1 MTVPVDPSRRRL
13 RTAGALVVGYLV
25 VTVGLG
31 GLLEGL
37 AGERDATSR
46 LVLGHVIPVTI
57 AVGGLLLHVW
67 WVGDQAAVWRE
78 RSTLAMSPRRPW
90 LLAFPVLLAL
100 LPVLGAMSV
109 AWGAIPATTVLVV
122 AVSTGLVG
130 VGEELL
136 IRGVL
141 LVAVRARHGELA
153 ALGITSGAFALGHV
167 PGSLVGGMPA
177 PELALQVA
185 YLAVVGAA
193 CLWTRRVTGRL
204 WPVVVVHAAVD
215 ATVLLGAASG
225 SAPAALPVPEQTA
238 AVVLA
243 VVQSLLVVA
252 VAAGCV
258 SARREDR
265 RAAAAAA
272 LPAEALPA
280 AAPTEHAPEQHGA
293 TPGD

>member
-1 MTVPVDPSRRRL
+1 M
-13 RTAGALVVGYLV
+13 
-25 VTVGLG
+25 
-31 GLLEGL
+31 
-37 AGERDATSR
+37 
-46 LVLGHVIPVTI
+46 
-57 AVGGLLLHVW
+57 
-67 WVGDQAAVWRE
+67 
-78 RSTLAMSPRRPW
+78 
-90 LLAFPVLLAL
+90 
-100 LPVLGAMSV
+100 

-122 AVSTGLVG
+122 VVSTGLVG

-193 CLWTRRVTGRL
+193 CCWMRRVTGRL
-204 WPVVVVHAAVD
+204 WPVMVVHAAVD

-225 SAPAALPVPEQTA
+225 SAPSAHPIPEQTA
-238 AVVLA
+238 EVLLA

-265 RAAAAAA
+265 RTAAARA
-272 LPAEALPA
+272 AEA
-280 AAPTEHAPEQHGA
+280 APG
-293 TPGD
+293 G

>member
-57 AVGGLLLHVW
+57 AVGGLLLHGW

-141 LVAVRARHGELA
+141 LVAVRQRHGELA
-153 ALGITSGAFALGHV
+153 ALGVTSGVFALGHV
-167 PGSLVGGMPA
+167 PGSLMGGMPA

-243 VVQSLLVVA
+243 VVLAVVQSLLVVA

-265 RAAAAAA
+265 RAAAVAAS
-272 LPAEALPA
+272 PA
-280 AAPTEHAPEQHGA
+280 AAPTEHPPERHEGA
-293 TPGD
+293 PGD